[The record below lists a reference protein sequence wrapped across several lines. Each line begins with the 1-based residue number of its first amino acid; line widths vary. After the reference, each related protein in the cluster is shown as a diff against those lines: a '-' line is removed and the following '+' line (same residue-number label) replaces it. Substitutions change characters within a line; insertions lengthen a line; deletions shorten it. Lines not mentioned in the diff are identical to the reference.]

1 MVRVRGLE
9 PPRVSSQEPKPCAS
23 TSSATP
29 AQRTKHKLSYTKYA
43 TIKQAI
49 IYLFCGIYFI
59 CRVLVFFLVVYG
71 FWECVLQF

>member
-49 IYLFCGIYFI
+49 IYLFCEKLKKI
-59 CRVLVFFLVVYG
+59 LFFCL
-71 FWECVLQF
+71 FSNINISQHCVD

>member
-49 IYLFCGIYFI
+49 IYLFCEKLKKYCSF
-59 CRVLVFFLVVYG
+59 VFFPI
-71 FWECVLQF
+71 